1 MMIFSM
7 MTLSITMN
15 KTLHSAK
22 RQSIVILSVSFLSVI
37 YTECHIQTLY
47 VVCRYVECH
56 YAECRGAKGN
66 GEKSN
71 VSGILSM
78 SRVPVCS
85 CQLHSKFQILGKKNF
100 WRKKMQESV
109 RLWLPSKEHESCENL
124 FQFVSQKGFFALFC
138 IHVHWPGGRLY
149 KTYNNVCVIS

>member
-1 MMIFSM
+1 MS
-7 MTLSITMN
+7 LAECRYAECRY
-15 KTLHSAK
+15 AK
-22 RQSIVILSVSFLSVI
+22 R
-37 YTECHIQTLY
+37 
-47 VVCRYVECH
+47 R

-85 CQLHSKFQILGKKNF
+85 CQLHSKFQILGKKKQFLEKN
-100 WRKKMQESV
+100 KMQKSV

-138 IHVHWPGGRLY
+138 IHVHWPGGRLN
-149 KTYNNVCVIS
+149 KTYNNV